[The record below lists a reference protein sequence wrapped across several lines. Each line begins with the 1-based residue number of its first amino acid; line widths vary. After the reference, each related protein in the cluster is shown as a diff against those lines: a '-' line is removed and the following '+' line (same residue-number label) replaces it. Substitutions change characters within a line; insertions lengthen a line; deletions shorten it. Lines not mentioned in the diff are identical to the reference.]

1 MASAPRRRILK
12 LVMNQELSAGTIASH
27 FEMSWPA
34 VSQHLG
40 VLRNAG
46 LVEVRREGKSLIYS
60 TTPEQL
66 GPLHQVLLEM
76 WKTDIDRLADL
87 AETEERSK
95 R

>member
-1 MASAPRRRILK
+1 
-12 LVMNQELSAGTIASH
+12 MNQELSAGTIASH

-40 VLRNAG
+40 VLRSAG

-60 TTPEQL
+60 TTPESL

-76 WKTDIDRLADL
+76 WAADIDRLAEL
-87 AETEERSK
+87 AESEEGIEQ
-95 R
+95 

>member
-1 MASAPRRRILK
+1 
-12 LVMNQELSAGTIASH
+12 MNEELSAGEIASQ
-27 FEMSWPA
+27 FDMSWPA

-40 VLRNAG
+40 VLRRAG
-46 LVEVRREGKSLIYS
+46 LIDVRREGKSLIYS

-76 WKTDIDRLADL
+76 WETDIDRLAEL
-87 AETEERSK
+87 AESEERSK

>member
-1 MASAPRRRILK
+1 MSK
-12 LVMNQELSAGTIASH
+12 ELSAGEIASQ
-27 FEMSWPA
+27 FDMTWPA

-40 VLRNAG
+40 VLRRAG
-46 LVEVRREGKSLIYS
+46 LIDVRREGKSLIYS

-76 WKTDIDRLADL
+76 WKTDIDRLVEL
-87 AETEERSK
+87 AESEERSK